1 MASNETASA
10 VAPLLRNRGLRLLLI
25 GAPAVMAA
33 VAVLTAASGAAA
45 GIAILANGGAAVVIS
60 TALFYA
66 VSMAAHRVAD
76 DRVSLAKAAEE
87 GQWRARTK
95 LVSIRNEEDGLY
107 TDWYF
112 RLRMQEEIDRSTR
125 YDLHFTIVMGKAT
138 FVHNE
143 LDARATSGLFY
154 DRLRNSLRKTDIPA
168 ILQDGSLAI
177 LLPHTMQ
184 GAPVE
189 QRIAKSLYVS
199 NVEVGTAC
207 FPEDGQEIETILGAA
222 ANNTRPYK
230 RAVEREAPQAASA

>member
-1 MASNETASA
+1 MERQETVSA
-10 VAPLLRNRGLRLLLI
+10 ISPLLRNRRLRLLLI

-33 VAVLTAASGAAA
+33 VAVLTAASGAAV
-45 GIAILANGGAAVVIS
+45 GVAILANGAAAVIIS

-66 VSMAAHRVAD
+66 VSMAAHRVAE

-87 GQWRARTK
+87 GQWRARTR

-112 RLRMQEEIDRSTR
+112 RLRLQEEIDRSAR
-125 YDLHFTIVMGKAT
+125 YKLHFTIVLGKPT

-154 DRLRNSLRKTDIPA
+154 DRLRSCLRRTDIPA

-177 LLPHTMQ
+177 LLPHTMV
-184 GAPVE
+184 GGPVE
-189 QRIAKSLYVS
+189 RRIAKSLFVA
-199 NVEVGTAC
+199 NVETGSAC
-207 FPEDGQEIETILGAA
+207 FPEDGEDIEALLSAA
-222 ANNTRPYK
+222 VHNSHGWPGSLA
-230 RAVEREAPQAASA
+230 REPEAAASA

>member
-1 MASNETASA
+1 MERTESMSA
-10 VAPLLRNRGLRLLLI
+10 VTPLLRNRTLRLLLI

-33 VAVLTAASGAAA
+33 VAVLTASAGPPV
-45 GIAILANGGAAVVIS
+45 GIAILANGGAAVIIS

-87 GQWRARTK
+87 GQWRARTR
-95 LVSIRNEEDGLY
+95 LVSIRNEDDGLY

-112 RLRMQEEIDRSTR
+112 RLRLQEEIDRSAR
-125 YDLHFTIVMGKAT
+125 YKLHFTVVLGKAT

-154 DRLRNSLRKTDIPA
+154 DRLRNTLRRTDLPA
-168 ILQDGSLAI
+168 ILHDGSLAI

-184 GAPVE
+184 GGPVE
-189 QRIAKSLYVS
+189 QRIAKSLFVS
-199 NVEVGTAC
+199 NVEVGSAC
-207 FPEDGQEIETILGAA
+207 FPEDGEDLDAILEAA
-222 ANNTRPYK
+222 YRSVRTWQSPGR
-230 RAVEREAPQAASA
+230 REAPRAASG